1 MIAVSAAEEIRLGVL
16 DRVLDGV
23 QHASTLAPE
32 LFSSVDVLEEQPTLR
47 RALTDP
53 GSDVEARKG
62 LVAKLFGGKVSDDC
76 VKVLT
81 EAVSQ
86 RWTRGG
92 ALTSALERQA
102 IRAELRAAMDNGQL
116 DDVEDELFRF
126 DRLVAS
132 DRSLRDALADRTY
145 EVGYRQDLVT
155 KLLDGK
161 AHEATVV
168 LARRAVRA
176 RERNFADTVEGYLNL
191 AAEMR
196 NRGVATV
203 RVARPLTDEQTS
215 RLQAALSRQVGREVA
230 LHVIVDPDVVGGVRV
245 ELGDEVIEGTV
256 QGRLDQAHRKFQ
268 A

>member
-1 MIAVSAAEEIRLGVL
+1 MIAVSAAEEIRLGAL

-23 QHASTLAPE
+23 QHTSTLAPE
-32 LFSSVDVLEEQPTLR
+32 LFNSVDVLEEQPTLR

-62 LVAKLFGGKVSDDC
+62 LVANLFGGKVSEDC

-81 EAVSQ
+81 EAVSK
-86 RWTRGG
+86 RWTG
-92 ALTSALERQA
+92 AGAFTSALERQA
-102 IRAELRAAMDNGQL
+102 IRAELRAALDNGQL

-132 DRSLRDALADRTY
+132 DPELRDAVGDRN
-145 EVGYRQDLVT
+145 VDLVHRQSLVT
-155 KLLDGK
+155 GLLDGK

-176 RERNFADTVEGYLNL
+176 RERNFANTVEHYLGL
-191 AAEMR
+191 SAEMR
-196 NRGVATV
+196 SRGVATV
-203 RVARPLTDEQTS
+203 RVARPLSDEQTA
-215 RLQAALSRQVGREVA
+215 RMQAALSRQVGREVA
-230 LHVIVDPDVVGGVRV
+230 LHMIVDPNVVGGVRI